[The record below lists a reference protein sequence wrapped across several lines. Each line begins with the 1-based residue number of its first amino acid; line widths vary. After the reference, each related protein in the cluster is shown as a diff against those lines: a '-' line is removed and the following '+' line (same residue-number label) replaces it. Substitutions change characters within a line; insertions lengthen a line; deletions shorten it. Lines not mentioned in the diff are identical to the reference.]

1 MTNIVFSAELLK
13 KNLIFALMAIRLTI
27 YKKSQDIPPL
37 PGGNVFH
44 STEFFQI
51 LEKTPGYTP
60 SLMVAF
66 QGKNPVAKMLFI
78 TRRNSR
84 LLYFTSKTYSYGT
97 GEYFDPKTDRE
108 LIFNEM
114 LSYFTYLY
122 KEKSFLLEFRNLE
135 EPLFGY
141 RYFRQNQYFP
151 VRWLRVRNSIHHNTL
166 EKWMSPSRKRQIA
179 RGLKNGAVMETADT
193 KEAVDGFFTMLKNY
207 YSPKIHRYLPDIRFF
222 YALLEE
228 PGGHEMGKIFNIRF
242 KDKIIGGSACLF
254 SGDTIYL
261 LFSGGMRKSYPLL
274 YPGVLAVWN
283 AMVYARNKGF
293 RHFEFIDA
301 GLPFRKYSYRDFILR
316 FGGKQMSTRRW
327 YRVRWNWLNRFL
339 IHIYI

>member
-1 MTNIVFSAELLK
+1 
-13 KNLIFALMAIRLTI
+13 MAIRLTI

-37 PGGNVFH
+37 PGSNVFH

-193 KEAVDGFFTMLKNY
+193 KEAVDGFSQCSRTTIHQRYTGTCPTSASSTHCWKNQAAMKWAK
-207 YSPKIHRYLPDIRFF
+207 S
-222 YALLEE
+222 
-228 PGGHEMGKIFNIRF
+228 
-242 KDKIIGGSACLF
+242 ST
-254 SGDTIYL
+254 SG
-261 LFSGGMRKSYPLL
+261 
-274 YPGVLAVWN
+274 
-283 AMVYARNKGF
+283 
-293 RHFEFIDA
+293 
-301 GLPFRKYSYRDFILR
+301 LR
-316 FGGKQMSTRRW
+316 TR
-327 YRVRWNWLNRFL
+327 L
-339 IHIYI
+339 